1 MTETISLTRYLWAYG
16 AALLVMGVLDAAWLG
31 FVAKDFYAERM
42 AAHQADS
49 IRLVPALLFY
59 VAYPAGLV
67 ALALAPLPESMALAV
82 LRAALVGLVA
92 YGVYDLTNLATLRDW
107 SLRLT
112 LVDLA
117 WGTFASAV
125 AGAAAYAVLRRG

>member
-1 MTETISLTRYLWAYG
+1 MTTTISLTRYLWAYG
-16 AALLVMGVLDAAWLG
+16 AALVVMGLLDAAWLG
-31 FVAKDFYAERM
+31 FVAKSFYAEHM

-49 IRLVPALLFY
+49 FKAVPALLFY

-67 ALALAPLPESMALAV
+67 ALALAPLPESMAAAV
-82 LRAALVGLVA
+82 LRAALVGLIA
-92 YGVYDLTNLATLRDW
+92 YGTYDMTNLATLRDW
-107 SLRLT
+107 STRLA

-125 AGAAAYAVLRRG
+125 AGAAAYAVLQRG

>member
-1 MTETISLTRYLWAYG
+1 MTNTITLTRYLWAYG
-16 AALLVMGVLDAAWLG
+16 AALLVMGVLDGAWLG
-31 FVAKDFYAERM
+31 FIAKDFYAQHM

-49 IRLVPALLFY
+49 FKAVPALLFY
-59 VAYPAGLV
+59 VCYPAGLV
-67 ALALAPLPESMALAV
+67 ALALAPLPESMTLAI
-82 LRAALVGLVA
+82 LRAALVGLVS

-107 SLRLT
+107 STKLA